1 MKPIATPLVVIYSMN
16 VDTLKSQTLLYLIG
30 HLEEFPLSI
39 FTHLPTILRRE
50 FLVNLP
56 AVDIYQFETVPQ
68 FTSGINIDEIWKETY
83 YSRSPLFSPKID
95 VASKSSLSHSPC
107 YVTVG
112 NDDTGKPLMASKF
125 HEFYADPYI
134 PGGLSPP
141 SKPNLP
147 WKEKYLGWLLEI
159 VLSRYFELDESCA
172 IKVLSGFFIII
183 PTFPHNLSDI
193 TMYNINRL
201 YNIEECVLYCPNRY
215 VKYFSL
221 EGFND
226 HHSMLIKTM
235 SFLIKHFDFRPRC
248 LHYNFF
254 PVYNPTEDSNVLK
267 ANSMILTDF
276 FRNLQMLHV
285 TRSIRT
291 MSDTTHTGI
300 PKFENRLDFDAI
312 FSNIASPLKS
322 FHIKP
327 FALTA
332 FDYDKLILSKLNPM
346 CLNCLTEFSLSV
358 ADHQIQTVCAILN
371 KCINTLE
378 EVSLHYDAK
387 GIVSSIL
394 ISVLS
399 SLFMKSQFHKLMLT
413 NFNMSSKTFILF
425 MDTFFH
431 SSGLKEKHLLL
442 GGTKVLSKENEGIDL
457 PGCIASSVSVSKNL
471 TLSACLFDE
480 EVISQLLSKQ
490 STVHLCRVVFKPGTQ
505 HGGEYMFC
513 TNQNVCIEHLHISIM
528 PVASAV
534 KHLGNILTNS
544 CIKNISLVL
553 FGFLSFHP
561 AVKPHITELHQA
573 LSQSCGS
580 LVNLHFVS
588 DIGDITNDEQKSLFT
603 AILSLDR
610 NLSNLNLVLCS
621 TSRGL
626 KIKKNLQGFATVFQT
641 TYLES
646 QCKFKL
652 RKITLSINE
661 ELNPSSP
668 YVGLTT
674 QDIDLLQLISQ
685 EVVVKQ
691 SNCFINWFE

>member
-1 MKPIATPLVVIYSMN
+1 MK

-39 FTHLPTILRRE
+39 FIHLPTILRRE
-50 FLVNLP
+50 FLINLP
-56 AVDIYQFETVPQ
+56 AADIYQFETVPG
-68 FTSGINIDEIWKETY
+68 FTSGINIDEIWRETY
-83 YSRSPLFSPKID
+83 CSRSPLFSPKID

-107 YVTVG
+107 YVIVG
-112 NDDTGKPLMASKF
+112 NDDTGEPLMASKF
-125 HEFYADPYI
+125 QEFYADPYI

-141 SKPNLP
+141 SKPNLS

-172 IKVLSGFFIII
+172 IKVLSGFFIIT
-183 PTFPHNLSDI
+183 PTFPHNSSDM

-201 YNIEECVLYCPNRY
+201 YNIEGCVLYCPNRY

-226 HHSMLIKTM
+226 HHTMLVKTM
-235 SFLIKHFDFRPRC
+235 SCLIKHFDFRPRC
-248 LHYNFF
+248 LHCNFF
-254 PVYNPTEDSNVLK
+254 PVYSPTEDSNVLK

-276 FRNLQMLHV
+276 LRGLQMLHV
-285 TRSIRT
+285 TRSMR
-291 MSDTTHTGI
+291 DTPHTSGI

-332 FDYDKLILSKLNPM
+332 FDYDKLVLSKLNPM
-346 CLNCLTEFSLSV
+346 CLNCLTELSLSV
-358 ADHQIQTVCAILN
+358 TDHQIQNVWAILN

-378 EVSLHYDAK
+378 EVSLHCDTK
-387 GIVSSIL
+387 GNISSIL

-399 SLFMKSQFHKLMLT
+399 SLFMKSQFHRLMLT
-413 NFNMSSKTFILF
+413 NFNMSSEDFVLF

-431 SSGLKEKHLLL
+431 SSGIKEKHLLL
-442 GGTKVLSKENEGIDL
+442 GGTKVLPKENEGIDL
-457 PGCIASSVSVSKNL
+457 PGCIASSVSVPNNL
-471 TLSACLFDE
+471 TLSACLIDE
-480 EVISQLLSKQ
+480 EVIRQLLSKQ
-490 STVHLCRVVFKPGTQ
+490 GVVQLCRVLFKPGTQ
-505 HGGEYMFC
+505 HGGEYMFF
-513 TNQNVCIEHLHISIM
+513 TNQNVCIEHLQISIM
-528 PVASAV
+528 PVASSV
-534 KHLGNILTNS
+534 KHLGNILINN
-544 CIKNISLVL
+544 CIKNISLIL

-561 AVKPHITELHQA
+561 AVKPNIAELHQA

-580 LVNLHFVS
+580 LINLRFVS
-588 DIGDITNDEQKSLFT
+588 DIGNITNDEQKSLFT
-603 AILSLDR
+603 AILSLEQ
-610 NLSNLNLVLCS
+610 NLSKLNLVLYS

-674 QDIDLLQLISQ
+674 QDIDLLQFISE
-685 EVVVKQ
+685 EVVIKQ
-691 SNCFINWFE
+691 SNCFNNWFE